1 MPSYGPTVEMSLSI
15 HPPYQSHVIGSI
27 LLSSLIE
34 ALKEAKHLSC
44 EFAGDADYEVRVH
57 EGVKVKNIL
66 AIMAVNPEGKNEGEG
81 LRDWYVKG
89 GFMERGRMKEA
100 GFKHGKW

>member
-1 MPSYGPTVEMSLSI
+1 MSLFV
-15 HPPYQSHVIGSI
+15 HPAYQSHVIGSI

-44 EFAGDADYEVRVH
+44 EFVGDAGYEVHVH

-66 AIMAVNPEGKNEGEG
+66 AIMAVNPEGKNRGEG
-81 LRDWYVKG
+81 LRDWYVKR
-89 GFMERGRMKEA
+89 GFMERGRMKEV
-100 GFKHGKW
+100 GSKHEKC